1 MYDIERMRRLQ
12 AGSYVSGVTRAYGER
27 GVKAL
32 NEMIDLVV
40 RVYRRLDPG
49 SRSQPLAFFCCME
62 PAGTTL
68 PAPKHKILD
77 PDLLDYELDGSSLAH
92 VVGTQ
97 TLHVCDLGNLD
108 LLELSRTG
116 IVYHYDRGLERILV
130 KGEKFQLHNPLSGSP
145 SVFCRPTFTS
155 LMHALN
161 RYRATSAL
169 NSSCRI
175 LKAVWVNEKER
186 WYFRS
191 KPEATMRSSLTQYL
205 ENVLQDAEVRAEQ
218 NVDES
223 HPVDI
228 KISWMSSG
236 LRAIIEIK
244 WLGDS
249 VDDAGKP
256 TTTYRDARAND
267 GADQLAKYLD
277 SSRQFGSSVLTRGYL
292 VVYDARRR
300 GLSPAMTSLTHAEGH
315 HYRDLEIEYEPDF
328 SVQRTDFEAPVR
340 FFMNPICS

>member
-12 AGSYVSGVTRAYGER
+12 AGSYVAGVTRAYSDL
-27 GVKAL
+27 GVQAL
-32 NEMIDLVV
+32 NGMLDLVI

-49 SRSQPLAFFCCME
+49 SRSQPLAFFVCME
-62 PAGTTL
+62 PSPMAL

-77 PDLLDYELDGSSLAH
+77 PDLLDYELDGPSLAQ
-92 VVGTQ
+92 VVGGQ
-97 TLHVCDLGNLD
+97 TLHVYDLSDLD
-108 LLELSRTG
+108 LSELSKTG
-116 IVYHYDRGLERILV
+116 IVYHYDQGLERVLV
-130 KGEKFQLHNPLSGSP
+130 KGEEFQLHNPLSGSP

-155 LMHALN
+155 LVQALN

-175 LKAVWVNEKER
+175 LKAVWVDEKQR
-186 WYFRS
+186 WYFRA
-191 KPEATMRSSLTQYL
+191 KPEKTMRMSLTQYL

-218 NVDES
+218 PVDES

-228 KISWMSSG
+228 KVSWMSSG

-249 VDDAGKP
+249 VDDDGKP
-256 TTTYRDARAND
+256 TTAYRDARAND

-277 SSRQFGSSVLTRGYL
+277 SSREFGSNVITRGYL

-300 GLSPAMTSLTHAEGH
+300 GLSPAMTSLSRAEGH
-315 HYRDLEIEYEPDF
+315 HYRDMEIEYHPDF
-328 SVQRTDFEAPVR
+328 SVQRTDFQTPLR